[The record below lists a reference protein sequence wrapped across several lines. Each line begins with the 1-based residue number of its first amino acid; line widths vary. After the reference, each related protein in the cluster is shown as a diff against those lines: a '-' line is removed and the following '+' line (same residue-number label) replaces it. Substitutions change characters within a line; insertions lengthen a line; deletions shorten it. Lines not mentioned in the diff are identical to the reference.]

1 MSTDKGLFLKEN
13 ISSNHMCLF
22 SGDFPWFAYK
32 SLQAQVAR
40 SAQEASSSKKR
51 DERPKTVVAEWCQI
65 QLQTEHLDDGKVWVL
80 PPSFKPRDKWKLA
93 KNRKSLK
100 SPIKVGNPENH
111 HFSLK

>member
-1 MSTDKGLFLKEN
+1 M
-13 ISSNHMCLF
+13 ICLQI
-22 SGDFPWFAYK
+22 
-32 SLQAQVAR
+32 LQAQAAR

-65 QLQTEHLDDGKVWVL
+65 QLQTEHLDDGKVWKAKFVL

-93 KNRKSLK
+93 KNWKSVK